1 MRLPIYLLQTC
12 VLVCALMSLIQVN
25 AHEPVKKRIRA
36 DSHAPIGMMA
46 DHMHKK
52 GEYMLSYRHMY
63 MDMSGNE
70 YNGRNISD
78 DTIVTTI
85 ANRFYGA
92 SGQPANIRVVPEKME
107 MQMHMIGAM
116 YAPSDWLTL
125 MVMAS
130 YQEKEMTL
138 TTYKGMMGT
147 EVRGKFTTKSDG
159 WGDTKVSGLVKLYT
173 SSHHKL
179 HAHLGTSLPTGSTN
193 ETDSILNPM
202 GMTPTVRLPYGMQ
215 LGAGTYA
222 LLHGLTYVGAREKVK
237 WGTQYSAT
245 NYLGD
250 DNGYT
255 RGDKYDL
262 TGWVSYQP
270 INALSG
276 SLRIKY
282 SDQGSISGIDSNIM
296 LPTQA
301 ADPRN
306 YGGETTTL
314 LVGLNWA
321 AQPNSP
327 ARGLRIGI
335 EAGLPISQNLHG
347 LQMDTDFSI
356 TSGLQYMF

>member
-1 MRLPIYLLQTC
+1 MKLPMYLIQTC
-12 VLVCALMSLIQVN
+12 VLVCALMLLTQIN
-25 AHEPVKKRIRA
+25 AHEPAKKRMRA
-36 DSHAPIGMMA
+36 DSHAPIGVMA
-46 DHMHKK
+46 DHMHEQ
-52 GEYMLSYRHMY
+52 GEYMFSYRHMY
-63 MDMSGNE
+63 MDMNGNE
-70 YNGRNISD
+70 YNGSDISAD
-78 DTIVTTI
+78 SIVTTI

-92 SGQPANIRVVPEKME
+92 SGQPAKLRVVPEKME
-107 MQMHMIGAM
+107 MHMHMIGAM
-116 YAPSDWLTL
+116 YAPSNWLTL

-130 YQEKEMTL
+130 YQQKEMTL

-159 WGDTKVSGLVKLYT
+159 WGDTKISGLVKLYA

-179 HAHLGTSLPTGSTN
+179 HAHLGASLPTGSTN

-222 LLHGLTYVGAREKVK
+222 ILHGVTYVGDRKKFK
-237 WGTQYSAT
+237 WGSQYAAT

-270 INALSG
+270 IDALSG
-276 SLRIKY
+276 SLRVKY

-306 YGGETTTL
+306 YGGETTTV

-321 AQPNSP
+321 AQPQSP
-327 ARGLRIGI
+327 ASGLRLAI

-347 LQMDTDFSI
+347 LQMETDFSI